1 MAIAAGTQTETLT
14 FLRELGH
21 GGMGTV
27 YLAEDRQLG
36 KRCAVKV
43 LHSHLAQDGT
53 ARARFQNEVRAAAA
67 IDHPAIVKTYAVEEL
82 PDGRPCCRME
92 YVEGPTLTEFC
103 KRRREPLPLGLILQI
118 IAPIC
123 EAFDH
128 LHLLHIVHR
137 DLKPDNVL
145 LVERGGQLYPR
156 VLDFGIARRIDEPRL
171 TGPGI
176 APGTAA
182 YMAPEQAQG
191 GAVDRSCDVYS
202 LGVMTYWM
210 ATGGRLPHE
219 VSDGMMYFAQVNEP
233 PVDPRRR
240 FSGISERAASV
251 MLTAIHP
258 DPVRRPGSMG
268 ALALMLARCVVG
280 DGLQPDGAA
289 ILRTSAPSLLV
300 IGNLDET
307 LRSPSVL
314 GSRGPQ
320 AVMWKYDYG
329 PVLGRGGMAEVV
341 RATLR
346 GEGQFAAPRALK
358 LILPELATAPEFEE
372 WFHEEAR
379 IAAMLEHRNIVRVL
393 EHDRD
398 PTGRLYLAMEFVE
411 GVDLDK
417 LRRTGPM
424 PLAVTIHVLCE
435 VLEALEFAHH
445 LPPASPLASPEEIV
459 ARGGARGIVHRD
471 VSHHNVLVSW
481 LADVKLSD
489 FGIAKLRTA
498 TAAAGSRL
506 IKGKP
511 GYMSPEQASAR
522 DKLDGRADLWAIGVM
537 LWELLT
543 GRLLFEFDDFAA
555 TMYAVLWDDIPRPS
569 TVCQGVPSDLE
580 AIAMRLLERD
590 LTRRF
595 QTARQVITAL
605 QACRSA
611 SHEGRAELA
620 RLLAERFPERAL
632 RVPVPPD
639 PAAAAGDH
647 RPPDEPSPPGQR
659 TLAVSTSES
668 PAAPWQAPTTT
679 GHTHGQAIRA
689 PAHRARRWP
698 WITVGVLSLAA
709 ATTLALARRPDRA
722 VDATDATHPT
732 SSPRIESVPAPAT
745 SSSSPSASIPPTPAP
760 SLVTATIAT
769 RPPGARA
776 WIEASSMPAIAALS
790 PITVRVMPGTRVHV
804 RAELEGFQAALQ
816 DATIDHEGQT
826 VEVTLAPLD
835 GQLSHART
843 IRHSTSVPGSATVAK
858 PRTPVRPPSAPDD
871 DPGII
876 E

>member
-1 MAIAAGTQTETLT
+1 MEITAGTQTETLT

-43 LHSHLAQDGT
+43 LHSHLAHDDT

-67 IDHPAIVKTYAVEEL
+67 IDHPAIVKTYAVDEL

-103 KRRREPLPLGLILQI
+103 QRRCEPLALDLVLRI

-128 LHLLHIVHR
+128 LHALHIVHR
-137 DLKPDNVL
+137 DLRPDNVL
-145 LVERGGQLYPR
+145 IVERGGQLVPR
-156 VLDFGIARRIDEPRL
+156 VLDFGIARRIGESRR
-171 TGPGI
+171 TSPGI

-182 YMAPEQAQG
+182 YMAPEQVKG

-210 ATGGRLPHE
+210 ATGGHLPHE
-219 VSDGMMYFAQVNEP
+219 ASDGMMGFAQVNEP

-240 FSGISERAASV
+240 FSGISELAASV

-258 DPVRRPGSMG
+258 EPMRRPRSMG

-280 DGLQPDGAA
+280 NRLQPDGMA
-289 ILRTSAPSLLV
+289 ILRACAPGLLV

-307 LRSPSVL
+307 LRSPGVFVA
-314 GSRGPQ
+314 RGPQ
-320 AVMWKYDYG
+320 AAAWKYDYG

-358 LILPELATAPEFEE
+358 LILPELTAAPEFEE
-372 WFHEEAR
+372 WFHQEAR
-379 IAAMLEHRNIVRVL
+379 IAALLEHRNIVRVL

-398 PTGRLYLAMEFVE
+398 PMGRLYLAMEFVD

-445 LPPASPLASPEEIV
+445 LPPASPLASPEEIT

-511 GYMSPEQASAR
+511 GYMSPEQAAAQ
-522 DKLDGRADLWAIGVM
+522 DKLDGRSDLWAIGVM

-543 GRLLFEFDDFAA
+543 GRLLFEFDDLAA

-569 TVCQGVPSDLE
+569 AVCQGVPADLE
-580 AIAMRLLERD
+580 AIAMQLLERD
-590 LTRRF
+590 LTQRF

-611 SHEGRAELA
+611 SREGRAELV
-620 RLLAERFPERAL
+620 RVLTERFPERAL
-632 RVPVPPD
+632 RVPAPPD
-639 PAAAAGDH
+639 AAAVADDH
-647 RPPDEPSPPGQR
+647 RRPGEPASPGQR
-659 TLAVSTSES
+659 ASAMSIPES
-668 PAAPWQAPTTT
+668 PAPWRAPSTT
-679 GHTHGQAIRA
+679 GHAHGQAVSALR
-689 PAHRARRWP
+689 RSARRWP
-698 WITVGVLSLAA
+698 WIAAGVLSLAVTA
-709 ATTLALARRPDRA
+709 VLALARHSHRRA
-722 VDATDATHPT
+722 ADTAGETHPA
-732 SSPRIESVPAPAT
+732 SSPRSESMPALAIAPP
-745 SSSSPSASIPPTPAP
+745 SPIAPIASTPAP
-760 SLVTATIAT
+760 SLVTAMITT

-776 WIEASSMPAIAALS
+776 RIEASSMPTIAERS
-790 PITVRVMPGTRVHV
+790 PLTVHVMPGTRLHI
-804 RAELEGFQAALQ
+804 RAELEGFQAVLQ
-816 DATIDHEGQT
+816 DATIDHEDQT
-826 VEVTLAPLD
+826 VEVTLVPLEE
-835 GQLSHART
+835 QPSHART
-843 IRHSTSVPGSATVAK
+843 TRRSTPSPSFAPVAR
-858 PRTPVRPPSAPDD
+858 PRTPVRVPND

>member
-1 MAIAAGTQTETLT
+1 MEIAAGTQTETLT

-21 GGMGTV
+21 GGTGTV

-43 LHSHLAQDGT
+43 LHSHLAQDET
-53 ARARFQNEVRAAAA
+53 ARARFHNDVRAAAA

-103 KRRREPLPLGLILQI
+103 ERRREPLPLGLILQI

-128 LHLLHIVHR
+128 LHDLRIVHR
-137 DLKPDNVL
+137 DLKPDRVL

-156 VLDFGIARRIDEPRL
+156 VLDFGTARRIDAPRL
-171 TGPGI
+171 TGPGL

-182 YMAPEQAQG
+182 YQAPEQVQG

-219 VSDGMMYFAQVNEP
+219 VPDGMLHFAQVHEP

-240 FSGISERAASV
+240 FLGISERAASV

-258 DPVRRPGSMG
+258 EPMRRPRSMG
-268 ALALMLARCVVG
+268 ALALMLARCVGG
-280 DGLQPDGAA
+280 DGLQPDGTA
-289 ILRTSAPSLLV
+289 ILRTCAPSLLV

-307 LRSPSVL
+307 LRSPSVF
-314 GSRGPQ
+314 GARGPQ

-358 LILPELATAPEFEE
+358 LILPELATASEFEE

-398 PTGRLYLAMEFVE
+398 PMGRLYLAMEFVE
-411 GVDLDK
+411 GVDLEK

-424 PLAVTIHVLCE
+424 PCTVTIHVLCE

-445 LPPASPLASPEEIV
+445 LPPASPLASPEEII

-511 GYMSPEQASAR
+511 GYMSPEQASAQG
-522 DKLDGRADLWAIGVM
+522 KLDGRADLWAIGVM

-569 TVCQGVPSDLE
+569 TVCQGVPADLE
-580 AIAMRLLERD
+580 AITMRLLERD

-611 SHEGRAELA
+611 SRDGRAELA

-632 RVPVPPD
+632 RVPAPPD
-639 PAAAAGDH
+639 PAAEADHH

-659 TLAVSTSES
+659 TLALPISEP
-668 PAAPWQAPTTT
+668 PAVPWQAPTT
-679 GHTHGQAIRA
+679 GPTHGQAVRS
-689 PAHRARRWP
+689 PLRRARRGP
-698 WITVGVLSLAA
+698 WITAGVLSLAA
-709 ATTLALARRPDRA
+709 ASTLALVRRPDLRA
-722 VDATDATHPT
+722 VDAADATPPT
-732 SSPRIESVPAPAT
+732 SSPRTGSVPVPAIAPP
-745 SSSSPSASIPPTPAP
+745 SPSASIPPTP
-760 SLVTATIAT
+760 LVTATIAT

-790 PITVRVMPGTRVHV
+790 PLTVHVMPGTRVHI
-804 RAELEGFQAALQ
+804 RAELEGFQAAWQ

-826 VEVTLAPLD
+826 VEVTLVPLD

-843 IRHSTSVPGSATVAK
+843 IRNSTSVPGSVTVAK
-858 PRTPVRPPSAPDD
+858 PRRPARPPSTPND